1 MENGNGIDSC
11 NKAEVNSEKKAETI
25 VIMALEEGKPASDY
39 GVADDKLKMCTVDND
54 NDSLPNQNAE
64 LLEAVTAEE
73 NVELK
78 DSPIEKTTN
87 EEVKQNGDVAES
99 ANNVLTIKV
108 EPKPIETVEEKPLS
122 PPPEKMSVEASEEK
136 AKEAPVEE
144 AKQEMIEEEMQDEND
159 KKNLGDLEMED
170 QQSSTSSSPSA
181 LHIHLDEEDK
191 DESLNDK
198 DKETVDP
205 SLPLISNVV
214 SLSSIASS
222 SSSLTP
228 PPPTHFHHSPS
239 TQPPSP
245 TPSAESGNSSVRRTT
260 LRFKRG
266 IEISFDVDQNGQPV
280 TVNNHET
287 AAMPSASS
295 EEPRQKRGRIEDED
309 EEDTNQPDVSELDAE
324 GTNNVLSSVQKD
336 IRTLRFMAKQK
347 EKEWNYILK
356 LMKVKEELQA
366 KLMRR
371 REVLKI
377 TSSSSRKIQPNSSQ
391 IHTVA
396 QTHIQP
402 QQQSGAANLQTLI
415 NHSLNAMMGKSS
427 GSSKSIMSNS
437 PAMNHQQSQQLI
449 QQQQLHHQQIQQQQ
463 LHQHQLQQQAKMNRQ
478 RPILPKPSMQ
488 IHPEVQIWS
497 QQQNQQQSQHH
508 HHHHNNHNSSN
519 QQHHHHHHH
528 NTVVDSVVGACA
540 DSQADAR
547 NRQGTISVQ
556 SLIADY
562 RAKHPEE
569 IPTRGRRIRQPSRI
583 CNDPNSSSSPPP
595 NSQPGGQEGANM
607 SFKDVLL
614 QFAKMSSRQGH
625 ANPVDMIQ
633 VGKESPGTSG
643 NSAMAGSS
651 GSSSAAALQSL
662 AAARNA
668 RSSPHTAGLS
678 AGSILQSALSGSR
691 TNPNFAPTLAQLL
704 TNPANEQQQQH
715 PQQLPLGGNQPTVS
729 IPTATASSSASSAAV
744 AAAAA
749 AASVA
754 SSAEVLTLS
763 NLLATARGHVT
774 ITSERSDL
782 ANDDVTVVGGS
793 TSGGRN
799 VSSNNGNYL
808 RTSGGGEVPK
818 CQGCNERV
826 AQFVCAGCSSQW
838 YCSRECQVAA
848 WEEHSEHCVG

>member
-78 DSPIEKTTN
+78 DLPIEKTTN

-437 PAMNHQQSQQLI
+437 P
-449 QQQQLHHQQIQQQQ
+449 
-463 LHQHQLQQQAKMNRQ
+463 
-478 RPILPKPSMQ
+478 
-488 IHPEVQIWS
+488 
-497 QQQNQQQSQHH
+497 
-508 HHHHNNHNSSN
+508 
-519 QQHHHHHHH
+519 
-528 NTVVDSVVGACA
+528 
-540 DSQADAR
+540 
-547 NRQGTISVQ
+547 
-556 SLIADY
+556 
-562 RAKHPEE
+562 
-569 IPTRGRRIRQPSRI
+569 
-583 CNDPNSSSSPPP
+583 
-595 NSQPGGQEGANM
+595 
-607 SFKDVLL
+607 
-614 QFAKMSSRQGH
+614 
-625 ANPVDMIQ
+625 
-633 VGKESPGTSG
+633 
-643 NSAMAGSS
+643 
-651 GSSSAAALQSL
+651 
-662 AAARNA
+662 
-668 RSSPHTAGLS
+668 
-678 AGSILQSALSGSR
+678 
-691 TNPNFAPTLAQLL
+691 
-704 TNPANEQQQQH
+704 
-715 PQQLPLGGNQPTVS
+715 
-729 IPTATASSSASSAAV
+729 
-744 AAAAA
+744 
-749 AASVA
+749 
-754 SSAEVLTLS
+754 
-763 NLLATARGHVT
+763 GHVT